1 MLLFYF
7 KQQRSVVVASL
18 DPAVKYFMA
27 VTTTQARLV

>member
-7 KQQRSVVVASL
+7 RRQRCVVVASL

-27 VTTTQARLV
+27 VTTTQARLM